1 VPKRAFGLLFCA
13 VLFVTT
19 SFAASKKSER
29 HRNWSEDQ
37 SDLSLQSGGLL
48 DDGSSVSGGVGDLK
62 LSQGGGP
69 GGVLT
74 LPPGVPDNWNGGA
87 GNWSNAGDW
96 SAGEPGAT
104 SDVTVYSG
112 GNDLVTLDV
121 STTISSLTLGGLSN
135 GTTSGIT
142 DIGLPQTLT
151 ITNALNVGATGYI
164 SFTGG
169 STITA
174 GADSSNA
181 GQIDLENKSAL
192 DVTGNFSNS
201 GLLATNL
208 MLFGGGNTINISGM
222 LTNSGTFELLG
233 LGDMASI
240 GNGMTN
246 AGTVDVENGS
256 TLTITGNV
264 TISGTGILGTDLNG
278 FGGGN
283 TINISGTLNNSGL
296 FSAFDI
302 MGSGDKATVG
312 GTFTNS
318 GAVGISGTG
327 TEVTVGGLTN
337 NGSGEIEVF
346 GGSRL
351 QVNGDAINAG
361 MIQTG
366 LFGTGNIVNITGMLT
381 NSGTFELMGMGDQG
395 TIGNGLSN
403 TGTVEV
409 FNGSSLT
416 ITAGGVSNASGST
429 IDVENG
435 STLSINGDVTNNGIL
450 ATDFN
455 SMGGGNALN
464 INGTVTNSGTFELLG
479 SGDMATLGGLT
490 NSVGGLVDLENG
502 STLVVNGSADNSWEL
517 FTSSNGGSGHNTVNI
532 TGTLTN
538 EGTGQFILY
547 GPGDMAA
554 LGSLSNAG
562 FVDLENGS
570 TLQVT
575 GDVNNSGSLFT
586 SFILASGGNTINI
599 TGSLTNSG
607 GFALFGPGDT
617 ATIGSLTNNVGALVD
632 VEGGS
637 TLTISGDADNSGQF
651 FTSFTLTGGNT
662 VSIGDSLTNEVG
674 GEFVLNGPGDM
685 GTIGNGVSNSGT
697 VDVFNGSTLTV
708 TAGGATNSG
717 LLDVEN
723 GSTMNITGDV
733 TNNGTMETG
742 ESSGGNTLSITGN
755 LTNSGEFGLFG
766 AGDMG
771 SISGNVTNSG
781 EFFSAFGATATIG
794 GNLDNSGLF
803 DAEAG
808 GTLIVGGDV
817 TNSGALGTDFFGAG
831 GNDTITINGSLTNNA
846 MALVDVEGGS
856 TLTIKGDVN
865 NASGVPFS
873 MNEEGIFTS
882 YNGSGGNTININ
894 GTLTNSGV
902 FELLGPG
909 DMATIGGGMG
919 TVVNNSGLIDLENGS
934 TLQINGDVTNSF
946 IIETAGLGGGG
957 GNTLNITGTLTNQG
971 MDGLGLF
978 GAGDMATIGGDLV
991 SSAIVTVEHGST
1003 LTVGGN
1009 VTNSGVLATDFFGNG
1024 GGNTLTVQG
1033 TVTNSG
1039 TFELL
1044 GSGDMA
1050 TLGGLT
1056 NSMGG
1061 LVDLENGS
1069 KLVVNGNA
1077 DNAWELF
1084 TSSMAGSGFNT
1095 IAIDGTLTN
1104 ESTGQVILF
1113 GSHDLA
1119 ELLSLNNAGLVDLE
1133 GGPDSGMLV
1142 IGDVNN
1148 SGSILTSFITGSG
1161 GNTLE
1166 IGGNLNNSGGVGL
1179 FGPGDTALVLGN
1191 VTNAAGAMIDVEN
1204 GSTLNVGGNVDNS
1217 GQFFTDFSGGGGGNT
1232 VTIGGTLTNEAT
1244 GIVTLNGPGDVLQA
1258 LAGLTNSGVI
1268 NVNNGSSILPPFFN
1282 NLGTLNID
1290 GTSRFVVGTPNPMG
1304 GQGYIQLA
1312 NGTLGEMIASLSSFG
1327 VINVNGSAL
1336 LDGTLAILLQ
1346 GGYNPAVGSM
1356 FKFLNF
1362 TSGDLSGMFANI
1374 ENDIFNGGTEKWVV
1388 TYDNADGFVELTAE
1402 PNQVPEPAILLV
1414 LIPGLLGMGYGLRRK
1429 LLQ

>member
-1 VPKRAFGLLFCA
+1 MPRCLV
-13 VLFVTT
+13 VLCVVLCVTT
-19 SFAASKKSER
+19 TFASSKKSED
-29 HRNWSEDQ
+29 HLNWLEEPTELSLWNGDL
-37 SDLSLQSGGLL
+37 SDLGSG
-48 DDGSSVSGGVGDLK
+48 VSGDVGDLK
-62 LSQGGGP
+62 LSQGGGDS
-69 GGVLT
+69 GGPLT
-74 LPPGVPDNWNGGA
+74 LPPGVPDNWKGGA
-87 GNWSNAGDW
+87 GNWSNGGDW
-96 SAGEPGAT
+96 SAGVPGSN
-104 SDVTVYSG
+104 SDVTIYSG

-278 FGGGN
+278 LGGGN
-283 TINISGTLNNSGL
+283 TLSISGTLNNSGL

-346 GGSRL
+346 GGSTL
-351 QVNGDAINAG
+351 QVNGDASNAG
-361 MIQTG
+361 ILTTG
-366 LFGTGNIVNITGMLT
+366 LIGGANTVNITGMLT

-395 TIGNGLSN
+395 AIGNGLSN

-409 FNGSSLT
+409 FNGSTLT

-464 INGTVTNSGTFELLG
+464 INGAVTNSGTFELLG

-502 STLVVNGSADNSWEL
+502 STLTVNGSADNSWEL

-547 GPGDMAA
+547 GPGDMAT

-586 SFILASGGNTINI
+586 SFILASGGNTVNI
-599 TGSLTNSG
+599 TGGLTNSG

-617 ATIGSLTNNVGALVD
+617 AMVDGNLTNAAGGMVDLENGSSLTVGGNV
-632 VEGGS
+632 
-637 TLTISGDADNSGQF
+637 DNSGQF

-662 VSIGDSLTNEVG
+662 VSIGGSLTNEVG

-685 GTIGNGVSNSGT
+685 GTIGNGLSNSGT

-717 LLDVEN
+717 LVDVEG
-723 GSTMNITGDV
+723 GSTLNITGDV
-733 TNNGTMETG
+733 TNNGTMATG
-742 ESSGGNTLSITGN
+742 ESSGGNTLNITGN
-755 LTNSGEFGLFG
+755 LTNNLNFGWLG
-766 AGDMG
+766 LGDTG
-771 SISGNVTNSG
+771 TITGNVINNNG
-781 EFFSAFGATATIG
+781 AEFVVVLAKGMIG
-794 GNLDNSGLF
+794 
-803 DAEAG
+803 
-808 GTLIVGGDV
+808 
-817 TNSGALGTDFFGAG
+817 
-831 GNDTITINGSLTNNA
+831 GSLTNNA
-846 MALVDVEGGS
+846 GGIVGVVDGG
-856 TLTIKGDVN
+856 TLNITGDVTN
-865 NASGVPFS
+865 NSAGGAGLPGF
-873 MNEEGIFTS
+873 FT
-882 YNGSGGNTININ
+882 GAFGGGNTVNIGGMLTNN
-894 GTLTNSGV
+894 GDFEVMGAGDTVNITGNTTNTAIFIVTGVGSKATLGSLTNSGDIEV
-902 FELLGPG
+902 G
-909 DMATIGGGMG
+909 
-919 TVVNNSGLIDLENGS
+919 NGS
-934 TLQINGDVTNSF
+934 TLQINGDVTNSL
-946 IIETAGLGGGG
+946 IIETGAGNLG

-978 GAGDMATIGGDLV
+978 GVGDMATIGGDLV
-991 SSAIVTVEHGST
+991 NSAIVTVEHGSS
-1003 LTVGGN
+1003 LTVEGN
-1009 VTNSGVLATDFFGNG
+1009 VMNSGALATDLFGGG

-1069 KLVVNGNA
+1069 TLVVNGNA

-1095 IAIDGTLTN
+1095 IVIDGTLTN

-1133 GGPDSGMLV
+1133 GGAGSGMLV
-1142 IGDVNN
+1142 SGDVNN
-1148 SGSILTSFITGSG
+1148 SGSILTGFITGTG
-1161 GNTLE
+1161 GNALE

-1179 FGPGDTALVLGN
+1179 FGPGDAALVLGN

-1244 GIVTLNGPGDVLQA
+1244 GIVTLNGPGDVLSA
-1258 LAGLTNSGVI
+1258 LAGLSNSGVI

-1290 GTSRFVVGTPNPMG
+1290 GTSRFVVGSPNPMG

-1312 NGTLGEMIASLSSFG
+1312 NGTLGEMIASLMSFG

-1336 LDGTLAILLQ
+1336 LNGTLAILLQ
-1346 GGYNPAVGSM
+1346 GGFNPAVGST

-1362 TSGDLSGMFANI
+1362 TPGDLSGEFANI
-1374 ENDIFNGGTEKWVV
+1374 ENGIFNGGTEKWVV
-1388 TYDNADGFVELTAE
+1388 DYDNADGFVELIAE
-1402 PNQVPEPAILLV
+1402 PNRVPEPATLLV

-1429 LLQ
+1429 LLR